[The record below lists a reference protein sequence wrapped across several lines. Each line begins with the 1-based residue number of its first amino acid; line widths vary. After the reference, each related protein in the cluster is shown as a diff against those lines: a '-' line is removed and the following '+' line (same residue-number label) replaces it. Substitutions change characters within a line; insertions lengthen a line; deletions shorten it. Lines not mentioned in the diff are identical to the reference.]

1 MAKQRKFKRA
11 KAYEELPLPEEYTSR
26 CRLCWPQKEGDQS
39 SSDSE
44 DEVSEGGAVEPPLG
58 DILYSPEDRE
68 SGDLW

>member
-1 MAKQRKFKRA
+1 MLDGQTKEVQEGKG
-11 KAYEELPLPEEYTSR
+11 LSLPEEYTSR